1 MTDVSIVML
10 WTDILLW
17 ILLVVF
23 IFGIRSIRRSEQ
35 ARKQWRKIFQSKIAM
50 AAGLILSTYFALA
63 MLDSVHFRFIEQ
75 TTSVDH
81 SAVEPWSLQA
91 LQQDFA
97 ELTGNLVHDE
107 LHGKT
112 LSLLDLGMQH
122 LILSTERTYSAPFAL
137 TEYSTSIVYNEEGVQ
152 QQYKP
157 LKYAGQHLQ
166 DDDTISAD
174 VFLQTLYVFVFSL
187 FATLVFWLVH
197 GYFRIKAFIFRRAGQ
212 KLEPLPWKTF
222 YLTLFML
229 IFALS
234 WLYHLSNFYH
244 VLGTDKVGQDVLYQS
259 IKAIRTGVMIG
270 LLTTLVMLPLALFLG
285 ISAGYFKGLV
295 DDVIQYL
302 YTTLNSIPG
311 VLLIAAAVLVMQSI
325 LNTHKDWF
333 GSTEERADLRLLF
346 LILILGITSWTGL
359 CRLLRAETLKISQVE
374 YVSAAKAFG
383 LGGFSIIRRHIMP
396 NLMHLVLIALVLD
409 FSGLVLAEAVLSYVG
424 VGVDPTTPSW
434 GNMINQARLE
444 MAREPMVWWSLLSA
458 FGFMFILVLAANL
471 FSDRVQW
478 VLDPRAH

>member
-1 MTDVSIVML
+1 MSLVVL

-17 ILLVVF
+17 VLLIVLLL
-23 IFGIRSIRRSEQ
+23 GMRSIRRSEQ
-35 ARKQWRKIFQSKIAM
+35 ARKQWQKVFQSPIAM
-50 AAGLILSTYFALA
+50 ASSLVLITYFALA
-63 MLDSVHFRFIEQ
+63 ILDSVHFKIEGPSISAES
-75 TTSVDH
+75 TEVYSDWSVE
-81 SAVEPWSLQA
+81 AVKQNVSDFTNGLVNEA
-91 LQQDFA
+91 LY
-97 ELTGNLVHDE
+97 
-107 LHGKT
+107 GKT
-112 LSLLDLGMQH
+112 LSLLDLMIQH
-122 LILSTERTYSAPFAL
+122 LLLSTERTYSAPFAL
-137 TEYSTSIVYNEEGVQ
+137 TEYSSSIVYTDAGVEQ
-152 QQYKP
+152 QFKP

-166 DDDTISAD
+166 EEETIRGDLLLKS
-174 VFLQTLYVFVFSL
+174 LYVLVFSL
-187 FATLVFWLVH
+187 FATFVFWVVH
-197 GYFRIKAFIFRRAGQ
+197 GYFRIKAYIFRPVGVKAV
-212 KLEPLPWKTF
+212 PLPWKTF
-222 YLTLFML
+222 YFTLFLL
-229 IFALS
+229 IFVLS
-234 WLYHLSNFYH
+234 WFYYLSHFYH

-270 LLTTLVMLPLALFLG
+270 LLTTLVMLPLALILG

-325 LNTHKDWF
+325 LNTHSDWF

-383 LGGFSIIRRHIMP
+383 LGGFSIIRRHILP

>member
-1 MTDVSIVML
+1 MTMVWL
-10 WTDILLW
+10 WTDFLLW
-17 ILLVVF
+17 LLLMVF
-23 IFGIRSIRRSEQ
+23 IFGWRSIRRSPQ
-35 ARKQWRKIFQSKIAM
+35 SQKQWRKIFQSKIAM
-50 AAGLILSTYFALA
+50 AAVVVLSTYFSLAL
-63 MLDSVHFRFIEQ
+63 LDSVHFKINPQQ
-75 TTSVDH
+75 T
-81 SAVEPWSLQA
+81 
-91 LQQDFA
+91 LQQGPVASYINPYLQDW
-97 ELTGNLVHDE
+97 VDPQ

-112 LSLLDLGMQH
+112 LSLLDLFSQH

-137 TEYSTSIVYNEEGVQ
+137 QEYSSSIVYTENGVEQ
-152 QQYKP
+152 QFKP
-157 LKYAGQHLQ
+157 LQYAGQHL
-166 DDDTISAD
+166 DNPDEIFKD
-174 VFLQTLYVFVFSL
+174 VIIKSIYALVLSFFITLAIWV
-187 FATLVFWLVH
+187 VH
-197 GYFRIKAFIFRRAGQ
+197 GYFRIKAYIFRDITV
-212 KLEPLPWKTF
+212 KIEPLPWNSF
-222 YLTLFML
+222 YLALLTVIFVLTWLFY
-229 IFALS
+229 LS
-234 WLYHLSNFYH
+234 HYYH

-270 LLTTLVMLPLALFLG
+270 LLTTLVMLPLALILG
-285 ISAGYFKGLV
+285 ISAGYFKGWI
-295 DDVIQYL
+295 DDIIQYL

-325 LNTHKDWF
+325 LNTHSDWF
-333 GSTEERADLRLLF
+333 GSTEERADMRLLF

-374 YVSAAKAFG
+374 YVAAAKAFG

-444 MAREPMVWWSLLSA
+444 MAREPMVWWSLASA